1 MAHSIDINGTVPLT
15 GDMVKD
21 AHTTIAIAD
30 AVEAFKAAITTNGGT
45 LTMVRGYAGPAEV
58 KKQRKA
64 RTPRAAK
71 SEQATE

>member
-45 LTMVRGYAGPAEV
+45 LTMVRGYAGPADAKKERKPRV
-58 KKQRKA
+58 KK
-64 RTPRAAK
+64 AAPD
-71 SEQATE
+71 AA

>member
-45 LTMVRGYAGPAEV
+45 LTMVRGYAGPADAA
-58 KKQRKA
+58 KKDRK
-64 RTPRAAK
+64 PRAKKA
-71 SEQATE
+71 APDAA

>member
-45 LTMVRGYAGPAEV
+45 LTMVRGYAGPADV
-58 KKQRKA
+58 KKERKP
-64 RTPRAAK
+64 RTRKTAP
-71 SEQATE
+71 TEA